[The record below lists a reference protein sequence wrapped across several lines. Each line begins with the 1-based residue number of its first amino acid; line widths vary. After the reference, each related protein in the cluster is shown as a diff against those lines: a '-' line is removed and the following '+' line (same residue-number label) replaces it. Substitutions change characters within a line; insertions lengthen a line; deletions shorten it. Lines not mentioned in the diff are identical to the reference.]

1 MKFRGKS
8 ALYTIFEMGAV
19 MTKKYSISLLFVLFV
34 LSLFYTCT
42 LPTDPS
48 KNPKYA
54 KIEKE
59 NITALPSVVPM
70 GSVYKCTL
78 LVALPQLIDSFTV
91 TKSASNVKNI
101 LASGDSTGDTIFFTL
116 ELLQPDSYQI
126 SIILYK
132 SQYQDTLKKQFTV
145 FSTIP
150 LSSFSSSGYTMHFGE
165 KFTIPYTLKDPDS
178 NLLRYTISRNGIV
191 TDSVD
196 VRVADRAG
204 LSGSITPDTGVKL
217 LKLNYYKIEVVDANN
232 QYGIAALCTLTVVD
246 TVSPKI
252 LSLASMSDSKLLVSA
267 LPCTLGVV
275 ITDNWCLDSV
285 KVSGEHANLPQKDT
299 IRIVKTF
306 LDTGLTSDSV
316 EVWDRG
322 KNRSA
327 LRYKLE
333 YHGVVQHP
341 PKLKPIVVAPIIE
354 RGKFDTLHL
363 DSYVVITDT
372 AAHYSKDSLAWTI
385 SVETPDSI
393 MKVVFDPLK
402 RTLFV
407 NVPDVEIVKDR
418 YIALNIKVT
427 DPKGLSDI
435 LNRVSF
441 WVIEKND
448 APEITLKNQL
458 KSFGA
463 AFDTLTL
470 EKIGSDSDP
479 ADRIT
484 WKIEAGNYFKP
495 DSIYSS
501 SIRDITLKEAVSIIK
516 PIRTFN
522 GKVAII
528 PDTTKFKP
536 SKVPLTTQEIV
547 DSLKFTASD
556 GKLSVSKYVKFIW
569 NRTVSK

>member
-1 MKFRGKS
+1 MNSKNW
-8 ALYTIFEMGAV
+8 T
-19 MTKKYSISLLFVLFV
+19 TLLVVSVVVSFFCI
-34 LSLFYTCT
+34 CT
-42 LPTDPS
+42 LPMDPA
-48 KNPKYA
+48 KNPANA

-59 NITALPSVVPM
+59 NVSTLPSVVPM

-78 LVALPQLIDSFTV
+78 LVTLPQLIDSFTV
-91 TKSASNVKNI
+91 TESSSNVKKVLI
-101 LASGDSTGDTIFFTL
+101 SGDSVGDTIIFTL

-132 SQYQDTLKKQFTV
+132 SQYQDTLKKQITV
-145 FSTIP
+145 FSTVP
-150 LSSFSSSGYTMHFGE
+150 LSSFPSSSFTMHVGE
-165 KFTIPYTLKDPDS
+165 KFSIPFTLKDPDS
-178 NLLRYTISRNGIV
+178 NLMRYTINRNGVV

-196 VRVADRAG
+196 VKVADRAG
-204 LSGSITPDTGVKL
+204 LNGSIVPDSGVKL
-217 LKLNYYKIEVVDANN
+217 LKMNYYKVEAVDVHL
-232 QYGIAALCTLTVVD
+232 QYSSAALCTLMVAD
-246 TVSPKI
+246 TVAPKI
-252 LSLASMSDSKLLVSA
+252 LSLTTMSNSKLLVPA

-275 ITDNWCLDSV
+275 ITDDWCIDSV
-285 KVSGEHANLPQKDT
+285 KVSGAHTNLPEKDT

-316 EVWDRG
+316 EAWDRG
-322 KNRSA
+322 KNRSV
-327 LRYKLE
+327 LKYKLE

-341 PKLKPIVVAPIIE
+341 PKLKPIVVVPILE
-354 RGKFDTLHL
+354 WGKFDTLYL
-363 DSYVVITDT
+363 DSYVEITDT

-385 SVETPDSI
+385 TVETPDSI
-393 MKVVFDPLK
+393 LKIVFDPVK
-402 RTLFV
+402 RTLYV
-407 NVPDVEIVKDR
+407 NAPNVEIVKDR

-441 WVIEKND
+441 WVMEKND

-458 KSFGA
+458 KSFGT

-470 EKIGSDSDP
+470 ENIGKDSDP
-479 ADRIT
+479 ADRIV
-484 WKIEAGNYFKP
+484 WKIETGNYFKP

-501 SIRDITLKEAVSIIK
+501 LFRDITLKAATSIIK
-516 PIRTFN
+516 PMRFFT

-536 SKVPLTTQEIV
+536 AKVPLTMQEIV

-556 GKLSVSKYVKFIW
+556 GKLSESKYVKFTWTRSLIK
-569 NRTVSK
+569 NFEAITPGL